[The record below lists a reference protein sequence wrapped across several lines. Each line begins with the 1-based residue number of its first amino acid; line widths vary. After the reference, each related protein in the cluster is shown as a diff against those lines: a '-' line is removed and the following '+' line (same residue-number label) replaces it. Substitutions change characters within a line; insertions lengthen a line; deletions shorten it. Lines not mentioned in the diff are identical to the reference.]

1 MVRVIIILRELLY
14 LLSHPLASSRN
25 KISSSFE
32 QRLTSFFSFLLSL
45 RPSIFISIFR
55 VGGAVAVLGQHLVNF
70 KCMNQDQS
78 DAEVFYVTRIIWAVL
93 PIIATLLCILG
104 WFLVSKFK
112 IVEDLEKKMKASV
125 VILLYLLWPGLSSE
139 TFAMFACQ
147 DVCGESRLRVDIN
160 ELCFVDGG
168 RHLGFALGLGLPML
182 LFYVI
187 GLPLLAWFMVM
198 RVQRRSKEQ
207 GRELHT
213 MKGHYTFGLFYSAYH
228 PDVWWWESTVA
239 LRKIIISLIGV
250 FGGSM
255 GQMQIHVTACF
266 MVIIML
272 LTAIVRPF
280 GDQLLLHCLDLFAL
294 SAVWLTL
301 WAGSVFNDHPRC
313 EDGAGGTLAW
323 CNVLSV
329 VISVLVISCL
339 VLVVAVIVYYKKK
352 SREAAKKRA
361 RERARENGV
370 EEDTSGAINET
381 SIIELTEQEM
391 NVFDFDVESMES
403 NPMNLR
409 REEGEESSDAG
420 RRQGTTTN
428 PVVEENNVEISQ
440 DTSTGGVT
448 PSVQDDET
456 ITLPIGEGAAATQPQ
471 KKSHWSTLQ
480 KSVHATNGFKAG
492 RKKKMKRLSQVMKAR
507 RNSATQEIVDEI
519 DLPPHWEMVYGDAEG
534 SNYYYNSKTE
544 ESRWERPEE

>member
-1 MVRVIIILRELLY
+1 
-14 LLSHPLASSRN
+14 
-25 KISSSFE
+25 
-32 QRLTSFFSFLLSL
+32 
-45 RPSIFISIFR
+45 
-55 VGGAVAVLGQHLVNF
+55 
-70 KCMNQDQS
+70 MNQDQS

-112 IVEDLEKKMKASV
+112 NVEDLEKKMKASV

-323 CNVLSV
+323 CNFLSV

-352 SREAAKKRA
+352 SREAAKR
-361 RERARENGV
+361 RERERERENGV

-391 NVFDFDVESMES
+391 KVFDFDVDSMES
-403 NPMNLR
+403 NPMNQR
-409 REEGEESSDAG
+409 REEGEESSSAG
-420 RRQGTTTN
+420 GRQGTTTN
-428 PVVEENNVEISQ
+428 PVVEENDVEISQ
-440 DTSTGGVT
+440 DISTGGVT
-448 PSVQDDET
+448 PPVQDDET

-471 KKSHWSTLQ
+471 KKSHWLTLRT
-480 KSVHATNGFKAG
+480 SVHATNGFKAG
-492 RKKKMKRLSQVMKAR
+492 RKKKVKRLSQVMKAR

-519 DLPPHWEMVYGDAEG
+519 ALPPHWEMVYGDAEG

>member
-1 MVRVIIILRELLY
+1 
-14 LLSHPLASSRN
+14 
-25 KISSSFE
+25 
-32 QRLTSFFSFLLSL
+32 
-45 RPSIFISIFR
+45 
-55 VGGAVAVLGQHLVNF
+55 
-70 KCMNQDQS
+70 MNQDQS

-147 DVCGESRLRVDIN
+147 DVCDESRLRVDIN
-160 ELCFVDGG
+160 ELCFVEGG
-168 RHLGFALGLGLPML
+168 RHLGFAFGLGLPML

-313 EDGAGGTLAW
+313 EDGAGDTLAW

-391 NVFDFDVESMES
+391 KTFDEDSMES
-403 NPMNLR
+403 NSLNQR
-409 REEGEESSDAG
+409 EEEGEESSGAAN
-420 RRQGTTTN
+420 QGMTMN
-428 PVVEENNVEISQ
+428 SGVEEKVVEISQ
-440 DTSTGGVT
+440 DTSTGGAKLIKQRRLSSRELMREQGMHPVKG
-448 PSVQDDET
+448 DEMT
-456 ITLPIGEGAAATQPQ
+456 TVSIGEGDAAAPIAMQ
-471 KKSHWSTLQ
+471 KKSHWSKLRT
-480 KSVHATNGFKAG
+480 SVKATSVFKAG
-492 RKKKMKRLSQVMKAR
+492 RKKRVKRLSQVVKAR
-507 RNSATQEIVDEI
+507 RNSATSAPKDEI
-519 DLPPHWEMVYGDAEG
+519 ALPPCWERVYDDAEED
-534 SNYYYNSKTE
+534 YYYHNSETE
-544 ESRWERPEE
+544 ETRWERPEEYM

>member
-1 MVRVIIILRELLY
+1 
-14 LLSHPLASSRN
+14 
-25 KISSSFE
+25 
-32 QRLTSFFSFLLSL
+32 
-45 RPSIFISIFR
+45 
-55 VGGAVAVLGQHLVNF
+55 
-70 KCMNQDQS
+70 MNQDQS

-112 IVEDLEKKMKASV
+112 NVKDLEQKMKASI
-125 VILLYLLWPGLSSE
+125 VIFLYLLWPGLSSE

-160 ELCFVDGG
+160 ELCFVEGG
-168 RHLGFALGLGLPML
+168 RHMGFAFGLGLPML

-187 GLPLLAWFMVM
+187 GLPSLAWIMVR

-207 GRELHT
+207 GRELHK

-294 SAVWLTL
+294 SAIWLTL

-323 CNVLSV
+323 CNFLSV

-361 RERARENGV
+361 RERENGV

-381 SIIELTEQEM
+381 SIIELTEQGM
-391 NVFDFDVESMES
+391 KVFDFDEDSMES
-403 NPMNLR
+403 NPMNQR
-409 REEGEESSDAG
+409 REEGEESSGAG
-420 RRQGTTTN
+420 GSQGVTTN

-440 DTSTGGVT
+440 DTLTGGVT
-448 PSVQDDET
+448 HLVKNDET
-456 ITLPIGEGAAATQPQ
+456 ITLPIGEGDAATQLQ
-471 KKSHWSTLQ
+471 KNSHWLKLQ

-492 RKKKMKRLSQVMKAR
+492 RKKKVKRLSRVMMKAR
-507 RNSATQEIVDEI
+507 RNSATQETVGEI
-519 DLPPHWEMVYGDAEG
+519 ALPPHWEMVCDADG
-534 SNYYYNSKTE
+534 SNYYYNSETE
-544 ESRWERPEE
+544 ESTWERPEE